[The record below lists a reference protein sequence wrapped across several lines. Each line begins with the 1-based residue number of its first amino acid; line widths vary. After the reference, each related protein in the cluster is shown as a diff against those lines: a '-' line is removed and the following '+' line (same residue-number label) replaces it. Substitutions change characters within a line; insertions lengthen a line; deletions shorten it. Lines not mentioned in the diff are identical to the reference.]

1 MLSESNIFIYLKHKR
16 NEKKEEMTGVKSA
29 TVWGWSDRF
38 EDVKTNCEK
47 YVRKRWKGTTEECLI
62 YFSGRERDEGIGLDI
77 AAYTSNKEKIG
88 DLAERLFYSMVF
100 AGNAKVY
107 SITIQLFEDVF
118 SSNEIYR
125 DSMEEVEKKLK
136 EREVAIAEKFTNDP
150 KVRQVA
156 QGRRINFIPQ
166 INLLC
171 ELESEYANKIVIE
184 LIHEDFDK
192 IKDLL
197 NNLSEELIKEGLAE
211 RILGYK
217 LGRSTED
224 LKVGDID
231 ILEDE
236 VLVWII

>member
-1 MLSESNIFIYLKHKR
+1 
-16 NEKKEEMTGVKSA
+16 MTEVKST
-29 TVWGWSDRF
+29 TVWGWGDRF
-38 EDVKTNCEK
+38 EDAKTNCEK
-47 YVRKRWKGTTEECLI
+47 YVRKKWKGTIKEGLI

-77 AAYTSNKEKIG
+77 AVYISNKERIG
-88 DLAERLFYSMVF
+88 DLAERLFYSLVF
-100 AGNAKVY
+100 AGNVKVY

-125 DSMEEVEKKLK
+125 DSMEKVEKELR
-136 EREVAIAEKFTNDP
+136 EREAAIAEKFTNDP
-150 KVRQVA
+150 KVKQVA
-156 QGRRINFIPQ
+156 QGRKVKFIPQ

-184 LIHEDFDK
+184 LVHEDFDK

-217 LGRSTED
+217 LGRSIED
-224 LKVGDID
+224 LKVGDVD
-231 ILEDE
+231 IWGDE